1 MVINGRLAQII
12 AGRVM
17 SHVFERAKRCQLQ
30 ATSNAPTMAMTPMAV
45 FASSNMPDT
54 NTKSNVDSVDGVVQ
68 DEVFVV
74 AKRTRATPA
83 KSATATPSIRAPS
96 ELTSHQH
103 SWHFTK

>member
-1 MVINGRLAQII
+1 
-12 AGRVM
+12 
-17 SHVFERAKRCQLQ
+17 
-30 ATSNAPTMAMTPMAV
+30 MAMTPMAV

-83 KSATATPSIRAPS
+83 KSAKSKIVIFAKKTRFLAKPV
-96 ELTSHQH
+96 
-103 SWHFTK
+103 